1 MAELTP
7 LETGRSARAW
17 KFDSSPLR
25 QFVMRNTTIR
35 FKHTESD
42 IRAAAA
48 KSFSVRGTAIALGI
62 RPHGGSLGSL
72 KKRLVNLGVD
82 TSHFTGQRGGG
93 CGHGPLGTIIPASVR
108 LVLRPAGSNRE
119 KAHVLRRCLLEI
131 GRQYRCETCGQLPI
145 WNSKPLVL
153 EIEHKNGIVW
163 DDRPENLQFIC
174 GHCHSQ
180 TPTYKSRNK
189 GKGAGAVY
197 QTRLENESVLAI
209 GALGSNPSPSSNLQ
223 APT

>member
-1 MAELTP
+1 
-7 LETGRSARAW
+7 
-17 KFDSSPLR
+17 
-25 QFVMRNTTIR
+25 MRNTTIR

-119 KAHVLRRCLLEI
+119 RVMYYVVVCSRSGGNI
-131 GRQYRCETCGQLPI
+131 GAKLAASYQY
-145 WNSKPLVL
+145 
-153 EIEHKNGIVW
+153 GIV
-163 DDRPENLQFIC
+163 
-174 GHCHSQ
+174 
-180 TPTYKSRNK
+180 SR
-189 GKGAGAVY
+189 
-197 QTRLENESVLAI
+197 
-209 GALGSNPSPSSNLQ
+209 
-223 APT
+223 